1 MEGISA
7 FPGVAPCLLHGIARN
22 LYVPA
27 SEQID
32 ETLGVVPVFLAE
44 GCGKLPLLVIAEFAY
59 GAVERMLEVAGH
71 EVDSVGDCV
80 FSVLELARARELKQ
94 RGRLSLVSV
103 YHPSGVPGGDRVA
116 AIDESIAVPLD
127 DALVRYEGAVQVD
140 DVDDPVEVG
149 PFVLVPLRDAV
160 DDELAH
166 GVAHPVLDGEGGLP

>member
-1 MEGISA
+1 MSPPRYRPE
-7 FPGVAPCLLHGIARN
+7 P
-22 LYVPA
+22 YVPA

-103 YHPSGVPGGDRVA
+103 YHPSGVPGR
-116 AIDESIAVPLD
+116 
-127 DALVRYEGAVQVD
+127 
-140 DVDDPVEVG
+140 
-149 PFVLVPLRDAV
+149 
-160 DDELAH
+160 
-166 GVAHPVLDGEGGLP
+166 